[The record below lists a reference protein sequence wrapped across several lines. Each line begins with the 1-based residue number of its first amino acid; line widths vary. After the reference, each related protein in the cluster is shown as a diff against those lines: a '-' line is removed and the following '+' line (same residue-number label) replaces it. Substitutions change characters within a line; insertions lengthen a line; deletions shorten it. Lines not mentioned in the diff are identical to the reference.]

1 MAGGDNPLY
10 SFTIKEI
17 ARICCVDLTT
27 ARRWKRG
34 AVCPPKSA
42 VLLIQADLG
51 CFDPKWSGWHIRNGF
66 LISPNGWE
74 IGFGEVVAIPI
85 LRQQLAAYEVELKR
99 LQGEVLLM
107 QEQPLPAEY
116 PDWVLEQFAG

>member
-1 MAGGDNPLY
+1 MAHPSSPLY
-10 SFTIKEI
+10 GITIKEI
-17 ARICCVDLTT
+17 ARICRVDLTT

-34 AVCPPKSA
+34 AGCPPKSA

-74 IGFGEVVAIPI
+74 IGFGEVLAIPI
-85 LRQQLAAYEVELKR
+85 LRQQLACYEVELRRFKE
-99 LQGEVLLM
+99 QALLM
-107 QEQPLPAEY
+107 QEQPM
-116 PDWVLEQFAG
+116 PDVWPEEVLQQFA